1 MKKIYFFLLFIT
13 AFVDAQIVNI
23 TDQNFKIKL
32 ITLGID
38 TNHDEEIQVS
48 EALAVT
54 NLFIYNSNITSLT
67 GIEAFTNLVYLNCS
81 DNQLGEVHLQN
92 LIHLKELYISF
103 CNLNTLDLTNLVNL
117 DTLYCQG
124 NHLTTLDFS
133 HQVNMIEMACS
144 TNPLT
149 ALDISMMPQLHS
161 LNCGYTLL
169 TYLDLSNN
177 SNLCTI
183 ACDNAP
189 LLTRINMKDGSVSCL
204 EDKIFLNDPNLIN
217 VCVDQGEAL
226 VMQNYFIT
234 HNMPNVNVS
243 TYCTFVPGGDF
254 NTISGTLAYDFNN
267 NGCDAADY
275 HRGFIKVNMNDG
287 TVSSDVFTNNAGSYI
302 NYATSGTYT
311 ILPVLENPNWFTL
324 SPLSATVSFADSINN
339 IATRDFC
346 INANGFHPD
355 IEVIIVPIG
364 SARPG
369 FNSSY
374 QVTYKNKGNYTF
386 SEGIVGFQYN
396 EDTLDFISSSQ
407 NPLTQSDGQLSWAF
421 NDLAP
426 FESRG
431 IVVTLNVN
439 SSTDIPSVNL
449 NDTLSFTA
457 SSYPLEVDETPEDNT
472 FTLNQIVSG
481 SFDPNDKTCLEGN
494 IITPEAIG
502 NYLHYSI
509 NFENT
514 GTATA
519 EKIVV
524 KDIIDTTKFD
534 ISTLQVLNISH
545 PATTKISGNK
555 VEFMFDSINLEPAA
569 HGNIVFKIKTK
580 NNLTIGS
587 TVSNKAQIY
596 FDYNFPIET
605 NMATSTFQLLST
617 TVFESDNSVMIY
629 PNPVHD
635 TLSIRADGTIKT
647 IQIFDI
653 QGRIMCSSF
662 VNETK
667 SNFDIASYAK
677 GIYFVKIIT
686 DKGTKVAKILKK

>member
-1 MKKIYFFLLFIT
+1 MLFIT